1 MAQRENLREEI
12 EVPQVFRDSVPVE
25 EKKVDAEGAEAAYNL
40 ERKRS
45 GLPPLKVDAPTAGP
59 EYSACFYK
67 RSNSIYGNKK
77 PEVLSGGRHGLSNRF
92 SQNLGAAGM
101 WRNAGLNTST
111 DHARFMDNTTD
122 WMLRLE

>member
-1 MAQRENLREEI
+1 MAQPNLKQELT
-12 EVPQVFRDSVPVE
+12 VDQVFEAAVPVE
-25 EKKVDAEGAEAAYNL
+25 VKKTAAEEAEKEAYAL

-67 RSNSIYGNKK
+67 RSNSKYGSKA
-77 PEVLSGGRHGLSNRF
+77 PEVLQGGRHGLSNRF

-101 WRNAGLNTST
+101 WRNHGLNTY
-111 DHARFMDNTTD
+111 
-122 WMLRLE
+122 LRILDTVLTNLWAVRNIQ